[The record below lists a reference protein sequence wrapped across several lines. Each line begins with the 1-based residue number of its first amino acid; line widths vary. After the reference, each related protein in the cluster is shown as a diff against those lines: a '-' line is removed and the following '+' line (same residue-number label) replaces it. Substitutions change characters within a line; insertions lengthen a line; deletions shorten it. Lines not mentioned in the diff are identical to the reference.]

1 MPAEPGWWTCSRG
14 HGRYQQH
21 CILGLL
27 LGYGLDAIRL
37 FEELGT
43 TVGPFDQK

>member
-1 MPAEPGWWTCSRG
+1 MVDLFAWAWTVSAV
-14 HGRYQQH
+14 QQF